1 MIIGLQVT
9 AIIFA
14 LIMLYFAYLHYS
26 RGELNKLEIVSWL
39 IIWITTI
46 VIVIFPGLLQTF
58 AQTFAITRVFD
69 LMVVGGFILVITISY
84 KAYVKTKRMERK
96 LEKYVRDDALKGV
109 LHDKRGK

>member
-26 RGELNKLEIVSWL
+26 RGELNRLEIISWMV
-39 IIWITTI
+39 IWIATI
-46 VIVIFPGLLQTF
+46 VIVIFPELLQTF

-69 LMVVGGFILVITISY
+69 LMVVGGFILVITLAY
-84 KAYVKTKRMERK
+84 KAYIKTKRLERK
-96 LEKYVRDDALKGV
+96 LEEYVRKEALKS
-109 LHDKRGK
+109 LKKKF